1 MWRKAANRAGSPM
14 RVIEVICSDESR
26 ASRSRRGE
34 DVRRRREWEPWEDE
48 HLVVDSMRGLDEN
61 ESDALDFLKR

>member
-14 RVIEVICSDESR
+14 LEVICSDESR